1 MRRIT
6 RTVTSKGRV
15 TIPKQIREQLGIDT
29 PGKITFVIGDSG
41 NVELRTAP
49 YTFRDLRGI
58 LPPIPGRETEDF
70 DDFFDEAMQARAD
83 RLAAGNVE

>member
-15 TIPKQIREQLGIDT
+15 TIPKQIREQLGIDAA
-29 PGKITFVIGDSG
+29 GKVTFVISDSG

-49 YTFRDLRGI
+49 YTFRDLRG
-58 LPPIPGRETEDF
+58 
-70 DDFFDEAMQARAD
+70 FFPRSPDAKPRTSMTSSMKPCKLELIGWRQEM
-83 RLAAGNVE
+83 